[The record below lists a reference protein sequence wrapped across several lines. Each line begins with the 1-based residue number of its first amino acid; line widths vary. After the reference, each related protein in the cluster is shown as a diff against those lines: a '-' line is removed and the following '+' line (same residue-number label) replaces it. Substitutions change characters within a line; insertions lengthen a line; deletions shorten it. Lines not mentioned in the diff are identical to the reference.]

1 MKLRKLYKGFGTQ
14 LQHLRVE
21 KNAMV
26 EFVAML
32 RGDLRN
38 ASQSSLSTQSQT
50 AGSLGARTVANR
62 PRRAAILPAPAQF
75 R

>member
-1 MKLRKLYKGFGTQ
+1 VSFIKAFGTQ

-21 KNAMV
+21 KKAMV

-38 ASQSSLSTQSQT
+38 ASHSSLMTS
-50 AGSLGARTVANR
+50 AGA
-62 PRRAAILPAPAQF
+62 
-75 R
+75 